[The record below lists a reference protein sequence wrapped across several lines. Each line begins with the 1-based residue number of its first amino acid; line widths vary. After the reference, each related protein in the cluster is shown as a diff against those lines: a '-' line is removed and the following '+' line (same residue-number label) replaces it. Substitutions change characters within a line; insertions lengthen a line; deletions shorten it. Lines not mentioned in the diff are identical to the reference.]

1 MAYWYD
7 LHWQGGMEFMAPLS
21 FLFAISILIF
31 LFLLISTIVR
41 KRTYAAWMERCSL
54 RVGMTLQ
61 RGYGRRGRNQTL
73 YPPSQHA
80 KRRTLP

>member
-41 KRTYAAWMERCSL
+41 KRTYAAWMERLKKGLSAG
-54 RVGMTLQ
+54 VAFDG
-61 RGYGRRGRNQTL
+61 
-73 YPPSQHA
+73 PPV
-80 KRRTLP
+80 LFEDGG